1 MSSLATVFLT
11 EDDALHELTSYW
23 ERAKGE
29 KAVRMTIIEYLRATA
44 SPKPKLDAG
53 ILVVTGLPS
62 LLKQP
67 PTEETDPINHLRV
80 ALRNTSRDTAVLI
93 QVEDLEWDP
102 VRREAVTLQGHTI
115 HVSEVLTQDTYT
127 LKDHI
132 KIGATKGK
140 RRDDYVKVKL

>member
-1 MSSLATVFLT
+1 MSSLATVFLA
-11 EDDALHELTSYW
+11 EDDALGELTSYW

-29 KAVRMTIIEYLRATA
+29 KAIKMTLIEYLRATA
-44 SPKPKLDAG
+44 PPKPKLDAG

-62 LLKQP
+62 LLKQT
-67 PTEETDPINHLRV
+67 PTEETDPINHLRS
-80 ALRNTSRDTAVLI
+80 ALRNTSRDSAILI

-102 VRREAVTLQGHTI
+102 IRRENVTLQGHTV
-115 HVSEVLTQDTYT
+115 HVSEILTQDTYT

>member
-1 MSSLATVFLT
+1 M
-11 EDDALHELTSYW
+11 
-23 ERAKGE
+23 
-29 KAVRMTIIEYLRATA
+29 
-44 SPKPKLDAG
+44 
-53 ILVVTGLPS
+53 
-62 LLKQP
+62 
-67 PTEETDPINHLRV
+67 
-80 ALRNTSRDTAVLI
+80 NTSRDSAVLI

-102 VRREAVTLQGHTI
+102 VRREAVTLQCHTI

>member
-1 MSSLATVFLT
+1 MSSLATVFLA
-11 EDDALHELTSYW
+11 EDDALRELTSYW

-29 KAVRMTIIEYLRATA
+29 EAVRMTIIEYLRATA
-44 SPKPKLDAG
+44 PPKPKLDVE
-53 ILVVTGLPS
+53 ILVITGLPA
-62 LLKQP
+62 LLRQP
-67 PTEETDPINHLRV
+67 PTEETDPIRHLRA
-80 ALRNTSRDTAVLI
+80 ALRNTSRDKPILI

-102 VRREAVTLQGHTI
+102 IRRETIKLQGHTI